1 MLDSLPLAEVIKAMR
16 SISSQG
22 TKMIHIRIPKLVT
35 YGIQIH
41 LWQTDTQ
48 VLSNLTLFS
57 ILIAKE

>member
-35 YGIQIH
+35 YGIQIYQYTFSKLSH
-41 LWQTDTQ
+41 KSPQT
-48 VLSNLTLFS
+48 LPCFPYG
-57 ILIAKE
+57 